1 MLCKCTG
8 LAKNVGLE
16 FESRADFFAS
26 IIAIFVSSINRL
38 AKTTLVGWEK
48 GTCGGRKSMLVGG
61 KASWWGENG
70 KFSPSP
76 PTRESPGVQNAVDYV
91 NKPLYNIL

>member
-48 GTCGGRKSMLVGG
+48 GTCGGEKACWWGGKQVGG
-61 KASWWGENG
+61 GGKVENFRQWGGFPPIPPLGKALISINSG
-70 KFSPSP
+70 
-76 PTRESPGVQNAVDYV
+76 
-91 NKPLYNIL
+91 

>member
-1 MLCKCTG
+1 MLCKCTVS
-8 LAKNVGLE
+8 AKNVGLE

-48 GTCGGRKSMLVGG
+48 GTCGGGKSMLVGG
-61 KASWWGENG
+61 EFKLVGGESG
-70 KFSPSP
+70 KFSSVGGIP
-76 PTRESPGVQNAVDYV
+76 PHP
-91 NKPLYNIL
+91 PH